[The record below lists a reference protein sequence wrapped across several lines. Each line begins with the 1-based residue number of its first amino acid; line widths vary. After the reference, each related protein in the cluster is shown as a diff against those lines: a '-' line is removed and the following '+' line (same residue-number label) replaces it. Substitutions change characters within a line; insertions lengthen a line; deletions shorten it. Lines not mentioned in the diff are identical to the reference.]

1 MKLPEH
7 SIVET
12 KRLLLRPL
20 EKGDLPAL
28 FALNGDEEV
37 MRYTP
42 HGPWKTPADGE
53 TWFERVRANREKGEA
68 VEFVIVLRDGG
79 RPIGTMFLFRFN
91 EPVGSAE
98 IGYLLVREHWGKGL
112 MKEAVAALVEFG
124 FETMELTRIEAQ
136 LDPRNEASARV
147 LERAGFSREGHQRRN
162 FFAKGEFSDT
172 WLYGMLRE
180 DPRRFRAS

>member
-1 MKLPEH
+1 MKPPER
-7 SIVET
+7 SVLET
-12 KRLLLRPL
+12 KRLILRPL

-42 HGPWKTPADGE
+42 HGPWKTAADGE
-53 TWFERVRANREKGEA
+53 AWFERVKANHEKGEA

-79 RPIGTMFLFRFN
+79 RPIGTMCLFRFN
-91 EPVGSAE
+91 EAVGSAE

-124 FETMELTRIEAQ
+124 FETLALERLEAQ
-136 LDPRNEASARV
+136 LDPRNAASAKV
-147 LERAGFSREGHQRRN
+147 LERAGFTREGHQRRN

-180 DPRRFRAS
+180 DPRLFKAS

>member
-1 MKLPEH
+1 MKRTEH
-7 SIVET
+7 DVIET
-12 KRLLLRPL
+12 KRLILRPL
-20 EKGDLPAL
+20 VKDDLPAL

-42 HGPWKTPADGE
+42 HGPWQTPADGE
-53 TWFERVRANREKGEA
+53 AWFERVKANREKGEA

-79 RPIGTMFLFRFN
+79 RPIGTMCLFRFN

-124 FETMELTRIEAQ
+124 FELMELKRIEAQ
-136 LDPRNEASARV
+136 LDPRNEASAKV
-147 LERAGFSREGHQRRN
+147 LERTGFSREGHQRRN
-162 FFAKGEFSDT
+162 FFAKGEYSDT

-180 DPRRFRAS
+180 DARLFRAS